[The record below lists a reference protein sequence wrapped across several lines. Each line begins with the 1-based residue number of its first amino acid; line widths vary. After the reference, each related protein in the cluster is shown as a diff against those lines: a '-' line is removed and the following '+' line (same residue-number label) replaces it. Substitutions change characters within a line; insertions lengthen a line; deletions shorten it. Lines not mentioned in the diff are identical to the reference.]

1 MSGAGK
7 VYDVCLL
14 LEGTYP
20 FVSGGVSSWLHNL
33 ISGIPD
39 ISFTAICI
47 LPSSQTKW
55 EHKYRV
61 PPNFQ
66 DLQVIYLHDPVP
78 ITPERLKRVK
88 REQLKP
94 VKEFHQRLQKQ
105 DVSLMERIVASFR
118 NNEFPLYD
126 LVHGKEVWKYLVNEY
141 QPEINQDSFID
152 YFWTIRITHLPIFKM
167 LSVELPKARVYH
179 SISTGYAGLL
189 GAMAQMTNKRPL
201 LLTEHGIYFKE
212 RKIEISQAEW
222 IFDAENRPTRVERK
236 LNTFQDI
243 WIQIFRGL
251 SLLTYRSCERIFT
264 LYEGNR
270 ALEIADGAPP
280 ERIEIIP
287 NGINLEVYQK
297 LAEQRRF
304 SPDQA
309 VYAIGFVGR
318 VVPIKDVKTFIRAC
332 KIVSMRLKNLKVYV
346 MGPTEEDEDYFEECK
361 KLVALLELQNIFEFT
376 GKVRVLD
383 YYPKLDVMVLT
394 SVSEGQPL
402 VILEANCAGLPAVA
416 SDVGSCRELLE
427 GRTPEDQALGPS
439 GLVTRAADPMDTAK
453 AILTILTD
461 HELRQRM
468 SVSGLKR
475 VAAFY
480 RESDLNAKY
489 SSIYKHYM
497 EQPDKA
503 GV

>member
-1 MSGAGK
+1 MSGSGK
-7 VYDVCLL
+7 IYDVCLL

-33 ISGIPD
+33 IKGIPD
-39 ISFTAICI
+39 VTFTAICI
-47 LPSSQTKW
+47 LPSSKTKW
-55 EHKYRV
+55 EPKYET

-66 DLQVIYLHDPVP
+66 DLKVLYLHDPVP
-78 ITPERLKRVK
+78 ITPERLRRVK
-88 REQLKP
+88 REQLGP
-94 VKEFHQRLQKQ
+94 VKEFHELLKKQ
-105 DVSLMERIVASFR
+105 DVSLTDRIISSFR
-118 NNEFPLYD
+118 NKEFPLYD
-126 LVHGKEVWKYLVNEY
+126 LIHGKAVWNYLVKEY
-141 QPEINQDSFID
+141 GPETNQDSFID
-152 YFWTIRITHLPIFKM
+152 YFWTFRITHLPIFKM
-167 LSVELPKARVYH
+167 LSVELPRARVYH
-179 SISTGYAGLL
+179 TISTGYAGLL
-189 GAMAQMTNKRPL
+189 GAMAQMTFKRPL

-222 IFDAENRPTRVERK
+222 IFDSDNHPSRVERK

-264 LYEGNR
+264 LYEGNKL
-270 ALEIADGAPP
+270 LEIADGAPP

-287 NGINLEVYQK
+287 NGINLETYQK
-297 LAEQRRF
+297 LAEERRF
-304 SPDQA
+304 PPQQP

-332 KIVSMRLKNLKVYV
+332 KIVSMRLKNLKVYI
-346 MGPTEEDEDYFEECK
+346 MGPTEEDESYFEECQ
-361 KLVALLELQNIFEFT
+361 KLVELLELQSIVEFT

-402 VILEANCAGLPAVA
+402 VILEANCAGLPSVA

-427 GRTPEDQALGPS
+427 GRTSEDRALGPS
-439 GLVTRAADPMDTAK
+439 GLITRAADPMDTAK
-453 AILTILTD
+453 AVLTILTD
-461 HELRQRM
+461 NELRRRM
-468 SVSGLKR
+468 SESGVKR
-475 VAAFY
+475 VATFY
-480 RESDLNAKY
+480 KESDLNAKY
-489 SSIYKHYM
+489 SSIYKRYM